1 MALLEDVFLNGWRGP
16 VLLGVGAIV
25 AIPVLLP
32 VVGAIVRPVA
42 KLAIKRGMAVA
53 ETLQELVVQGGEQ
66 VSNLVAEA
74 QAEYTTN
81 GNGAA

>member
-1 MALLEDVFLNGWRGP
+1 MALLEDVFLNGWGGP
-16 VLLGVGAIV
+16 TLLGLGAVV

-32 VVGAIVRPVA
+32 VVGAVVRPVA
-42 KLAIKRGMAVA
+42 KLAIQGSLAVV
-53 ETLQELVVQGGEQ
+53 ETLQELTALGEEQ
-66 VSNLVAEA
+66 VSDLVAEA